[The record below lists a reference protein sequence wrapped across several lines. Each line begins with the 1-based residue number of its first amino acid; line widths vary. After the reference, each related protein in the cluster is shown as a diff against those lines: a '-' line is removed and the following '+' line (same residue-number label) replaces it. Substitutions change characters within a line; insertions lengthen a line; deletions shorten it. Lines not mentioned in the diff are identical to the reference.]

1 MCSKQVHLIFFT
13 IFDVGNIKNGKV
25 FIYFIHHM
33 LFFYLIAKV
42 RNYVVCHDCGKR
54 RVVYSAAKL
63 TREQETA
70 VTRVKEELLYSC
82 GNPLF
87 PGGAY
92 QDIIIVKEGM
102 NCQSPMETTYYSGTH
117 FN

>member
-1 MCSKQVHLIFFT
+1 
-13 IFDVGNIKNGKV
+13 
-25 FIYFIHHM
+25 M